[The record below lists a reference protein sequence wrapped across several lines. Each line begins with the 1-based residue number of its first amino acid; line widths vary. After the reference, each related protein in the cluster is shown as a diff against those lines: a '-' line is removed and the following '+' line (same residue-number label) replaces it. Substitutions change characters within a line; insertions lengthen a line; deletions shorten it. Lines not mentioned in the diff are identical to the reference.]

1 MTDICHRC
9 VSEEFLSGLIQASGI
24 RTKCAY
30 CSGQTRR
37 CWSIDMLANHIE
49 RAFSEH
55 YIRTAPDP
63 DDWQLRMLR
72 DKESTYEWDRE
83 GSTTRDALE
92 LAAGISDQVIDD
104 VIEILSERYFD
115 FDSATSGEESEFD
128 PDAHYI
134 QTPVSSTIWEENWIS
149 FENKLRTEA
158 RYFSRE
164 AADHLTEIFGGIDML
179 RTRKDQPLVVEAGPG
194 QTIEVL
200 FRARVFQATDALKE
214 ALCRP
219 DKHLGPPPA
228 RAASAGRMNARGIA
242 VFYGATHREAA
253 LAEVRPPVGS
263 DVALAAFKIIRPLR
277 LLDLSALGDAF
288 DGGSIFDPGLAKRL
302 GRVAF
307 LQTLNNKLTRPV
319 MPDDQEFD
327 YLPTQAVS
335 DFLATENE
343 PTLDGIIFRST
354 QAEKGEN
361 IVLFHKASLVKST
374 VLPEGTSL
382 IANTAYCDED
392 GCYPDYSVIEEIP
405 NPEDQVTATTTQAH
419 YQKNLDTNEK
429 PRPETLEV
437 LPESLEVHHVN
448 KVKVD
453 CTAYPVDRSRRFRFN
468 TVDF

>member
-1 MTDICHRC
+1 
-9 VSEEFLSGLIQASGI
+9 
-24 RTKCAY
+24 
-30 CSGQTRR
+30 
-37 CWSIDMLANHIE
+37 MLADHIE
-49 RAFSEH
+49 RAFAEH
-55 YIRTAPDP
+55 YTRTAPDP

-83 GSTTRDALE
+83 GAPIRDALE

-104 VIEILSERYFD
+104 VMEILSERYFD
-115 FDSATSGEESEFD
+115 FDSAVMGEESEFD
-128 PDAHYI
+128 AEAHYI
-134 QTPVSSTIWEENWIS
+134 QTPASSTIWEENWIN
-149 FENKLRTEA
+149 FENKMRMEA

-164 AADHLTEIFGGIDML
+164 AADHLMEVFGGIDML
-179 RTRKDQPLVVEAGPG
+179 RTRKGLPLVVEAGPG
-194 QTIEVL
+194 QMIEVL
-200 FRARVFQATDALKE
+200 FRARVFQASDALKE
-214 ALCRP
+214 AICRP
-219 DKHLGPPPA
+219 DMHLGPPPA

-263 DVALAAFKIIRPLR
+263 DVVLAAFKIIRPLR

-307 LQTLNNKLTRPV
+307 LRTLSNKLTRPV

-343 PTLDGIIFRST
+343 PSLDGIIFRST
-354 QAEKGEN
+354 QADKGDN
-361 IVLFHKASLVKST
+361 VVLFHKASRVKGT

-382 IANTAYCDED
+382 IAHTACCDED
-392 GCYPDYSVIEEIP
+392 GWYPDYSVIEEIP
-405 NPEDQVTATTTQAH
+405 NPEDQAPATIAQEHSQNSNAN
-419 YQKNLDTNEK
+419 QK

-453 CTAYPVDRSRRFRFN
+453 CTTYPVNRSRRLRFN
-468 TVDF
+468 AVDF